1 VGLRRQFKIFDT
13 NGNQTLEFAEFK
25 KAIEDFDIILHP
37 KDVENL
43 FKTFD
48 MNGDGHI

>member
-1 VGLRRQFKIFDT
+1 VLDFF
-13 NGNQTLEFAEFK
+13 EFK
-25 KAIEDFDIILHP
+25 KAIEDYDIQLHP

-48 MNGDGHI
+48 LNGDGVIQYEEFL

>member
-1 VGLRRQFKIFDT
+1 
-13 NGNQTLEFAEFK
+13 
-25 KAIEDFDIILHP
+25 LHP

-48 MNGDGHI
+48 MNGDGHIQYEEFLRTFIGQMPRVRYELALKAFKKLD